1 MEVIQKYIVE
11 VASPVESYVVSFERN
26 SCFFPDIFCKFLMDS
41 ILLVIS
47 KMMDYIMGTK
57 MHMNMGLKCGANP

>member
-1 MEVIQKYIVE
+1 MLFLSSVTAVFSLI
-11 VASPVESYVVSFERN
+11 
-26 SCFFPDIFCKFLMDS
+26 FFVNFLMDS